1 MGTKKEVDIAIIGT
15 GSAGMS
21 AYSRAKK
28 ITISIALIEGECYGT
43 TCARVCCMPSKLL
56 IAAADSSHHIDK
68 AKGFGIHVSE
78 KQINSKEVMK
88 RVRDE
93 RDRFV
98 SFVLKTVEAY
108 DQAHLIK
115 AKAQFKDRNTLEL
128 SNGDTI
134 KAKAIII
141 AVGSRPEIPEIFKTA
156 GDRLITSDELFYFE
170 ELPKS
175 IAIIGTGIIG
185 LELGQALHRLGV
197 ETTIFGRSH
206 RIGKSS
212 DPKISEASIKIFSPQ
227 LNLELNSKIQKLTKE
242 NQTAKITYTDSQ
254 GKSQE
259 KSFEYILVAT
269 GRTSNIDTLKI
280 ENTSL
285 ELDEEG
291 IPKFNMK
298 SCQCQGS
305 NIFIAGDANA
315 QIPLLHEVSDEGRI
329 SGINAANYPQVKEFK
344 RKTPLTIIFS
354 DPQIMT
360 TGSTY
365 KELTEKAIDFVIGE
379 VDFADQ
385 GRSRV
390 FLVNKGLLRVY
401 AEKKTGKLLG
411 AEMIGPIAEHL
422 GHLLAWAHQ
431 AELTIDEL
439 LENPFYHPTIEEGLR
454 TALRDLKSKL

>member
-1 MGTKKEVDIAIIGT
+1 MVTNKEVDIAIIGT

-21 AYSRAKK
+21 AYSQAKK
-28 ITISIALIEGECYGT
+28 ITSSIAIIEGDQYGT
-43 TCARVCCMPSKLL
+43 TCARVGCMPSKLL
-56 IAAADSSHHIDK
+56 IAAADASYHIDQ
-68 AKGFGIHVSE
+68 AKDFGIHVSG

-88 RVRDE
+88 RVREE

-98 SFVLKTVEAY
+98 SFVLKSVEAY
-108 DQAHLIK
+108 DPSHKIK

-134 KAKAIII
+134 TAKAIII
-141 AVGSRPEIPEIFKTA
+141 AVGSRPEIPEVFQTA
-156 GDRLITSDELFYFE
+156 GDRLITSDDLFYFE

-175 IAIIGTGIIG
+175 IAVIGTGIIG

-197 ETTIFGRSH
+197 ETTIFGRSAKV
-206 RIGKSS
+206 GKSS
-212 DPKISEASIKIFSPQ
+212 DPKIAEASVSIFSEE
-227 LNLELNSKIQKLTKE
+227 LNLELNSKIQKVTKE
-242 NQTAKITYTDSQ
+242 NQSATITYTDSQ
-254 GKSQE
+254 GKAQE

-280 ENTSL
+280 ENTGL
-285 ELDEEG
+285 ELNEAG

-298 SCQCQGS
+298 SCQCHDS
-305 NIFIAGDANA
+305 NIFIAGDANDT
-315 QIPLLHEVSDEGRI
+315 IPLLHEVSDEGRI
-329 SGINAANYPQVKEFK
+329 AGTNAATYPEVKEFQ
-344 RKTPLTIIFS
+344 RKTPLTITFS
-354 DPQIMT
+354 DPQIMSI
-360 TGSTY
+360 GSNY
-365 KELTEKAIDFVIGE
+365 KELTEQGIDFAIGE

-390 FLVNKGLLRVY
+390 FLVNKGLLRIY

-411 AEMIGPIAEHL
+411 AEMIGPVAEHL

-439 LENPFYHPTIEEGLR
+439 LANPFYHPTIEEGLR
-454 TALRDLKSKL
+454 TALRDLKAKL